1 MPQGKP
7 VLPVTHQSPSEMLL
21 FRNIRSA
28 ASLLASLCGA
38 PGGYCHLRCAKRVLA
53 SLCLRPI
60 LNNHLRPTLR
70 LLTIGSYHNRCEIRL
85 KKRC

>member
-28 ASLLASLCGA
+28 ARLLASMCGA
-38 PGGYCHLRCAKRVLA
+38 PGGYCHLRCAKQGFGFSLSSPIPEHPPTPNLA
-53 SLCLRPI
+53 TTNYRQLS
-60 LNNHLRPTLR
+60 
-70 LLTIGSYHNRCEIRL
+70 
-85 KKRC
+85 